1 MNDYTLIRDSRC
13 ITALLKADSS
23 TVQVDFFG
31 ESMEVGYFERFLR
44 VLVPDTKY
52 IAVVDEDV
60 VIGDEFLA
68 LCVRALNTRKFYGVL
83 GWHGRNFARP
93 STESDCKY
101 LRGMRMVIDGRQVQ
115 EGGHMFGDE
124 YGFVTPHPG
133 EEYFGEH
140 GIDLSSQRDG
150 CSWLARKLALRQ
162 ALQRLQVICSHPMC
176 VVSKEGLDCYT
187 TDMRFI
193 PSISLPIR
201 LVDHLDCCL
210 L

>member
-31 ESMEVGYFERFLR
+31 ASMEVGYFERFLR
-44 VLVPDTKY
+44 VLVADTKY
-52 IAVVDEDV
+52 IAVVDEDTV
-60 VIGDEFLA
+60 MGHEFLA

-140 GIDLSSQRDG
+140 GIDLSSQRDVLFG
-150 CSWLARKLALRQ
+150 VWVGERKVMQTLFHDAAMAFAVRHHAKVPQLGSNINNSGVHR
-162 ALQRLQVICSHPMC
+162 
-176 VVSKEGLDCYT
+176 
-187 TDMRFI
+187 
-193 PSISLPIR
+193 LPI
-201 LVDHLDCCL
+201 
-210 L
+210 